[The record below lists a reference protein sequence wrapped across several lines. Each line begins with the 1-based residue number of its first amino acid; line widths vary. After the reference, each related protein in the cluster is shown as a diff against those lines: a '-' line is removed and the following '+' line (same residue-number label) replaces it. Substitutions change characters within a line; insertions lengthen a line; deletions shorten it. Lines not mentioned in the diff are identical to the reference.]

1 MLYNSFVLAMHYV
14 NAMYMYFD
22 ICFCAYILFLRA
34 TGEYTSNTIVDIDIL
49 NQETYNNKIRH
60 DFDHVV

>member
-1 MLYNSFVLAMHYV
+1 
-14 NAMYMYFD
+14 MYMYFD

-34 TGEYTSNTIVDIDIL
+34 TGEYTSDTIIDINIL

>member
-1 MLYNSFVLAMHYV
+1 
-14 NAMYMYFD
+14 MYFD
-22 ICFCAYILFLRA
+22 ICFCAYILLMRA
-34 TGEYTSNTIVDIDIL
+34 TGGDTSNKIVDIDML